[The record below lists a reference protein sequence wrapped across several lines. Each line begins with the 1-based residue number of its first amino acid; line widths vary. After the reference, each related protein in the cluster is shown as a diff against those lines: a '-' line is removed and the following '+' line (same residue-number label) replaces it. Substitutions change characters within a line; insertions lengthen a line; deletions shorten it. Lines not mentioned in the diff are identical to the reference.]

1 MTMAY
6 EWGKGMDFFVTV
18 TDESGQ
24 KLLLRHGC
32 IESIFD
38 KVIDGIKCTSV
49 TMRSGKS
56 HSIPM
61 SADEFLREIG
71 RQKVTAMKDFM
82 QGMTSAN
89 PFWTGVGAGDSVVPV

>member
-1 MTMAY
+1 
-6 EWGKGMDFFVTV
+6 MDFFVTI
-18 TDESGQ
+18 TDEHGQ
-24 KLLLRHGC
+24 KLLLRHNC

-38 KVIDGIKCTSV
+38 KVIDGIKVTSV

-71 RQKVTAMKDFM
+71 SQREKIIKETFAQNQVNASK
-82 QGMTSAN
+82 
-89 PFWTGVGAGDSVVPV
+89 FWTEIGMETNGV